1 MGAKDLK
8 TGLSSRDTD
17 IKNIF
22 TKGIEFVVHSLARDV
37 CITNINNLF
46 LIFLNY
52 NIRKVDTVA
61 RVTTRKEIPA
71 FYALSTSCISEEA
84 KFFEE

>member
-1 MGAKDLK
+1 MGVKDLK

-52 NIRKVDTVA
+52 NIRKV
-61 RVTTRKEIPA
+61 
-71 FYALSTSCISEEA
+71 
-84 KFFEE
+84 

>member
-1 MGAKDLK
+1 MGVKDLK

-17 IKNIF
+17 INNIF

-52 NIRKVDTVA
+52 NIRKVEHRRA
-61 RVTTRKEIPA
+61 RDYKKGN
-71 FYALSTSCISEEA
+71 TSLLRFVDKLHLRGS
-84 KFFEE
+84 